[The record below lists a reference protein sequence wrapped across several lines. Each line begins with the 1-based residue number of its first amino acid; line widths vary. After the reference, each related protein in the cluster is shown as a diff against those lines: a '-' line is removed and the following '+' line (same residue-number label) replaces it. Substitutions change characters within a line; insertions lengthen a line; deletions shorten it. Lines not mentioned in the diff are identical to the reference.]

1 MKIAGLLAFSVPEVK
16 SLTWGQLLKVWSGC
30 TGWSRDKIYLHLL
43 LLLACCSVLFN
54 LTMRLGGGML
64 LDFGGLLIGLTV
76 PPNSYFAAVLGS
88 RRPQIRKFIEEHWA
102 EFNA

>member
-16 SLTWGQLLKVWSGC
+16 PLTWGQLLKVWSGC

-76 PPNSYFAAVLGS
+76 PPNIYFAAVLGS